1 MTDEPVNL
9 DRHRGMAAQRD
20 TEIRRDLHEVQADQ
34 AALRGRREELENF
47 LDAAPAATRAEVVA
61 CAQYLL
67 QLFAATP
74 EARDPRRQR
83 LIARTLD
90 GLARFI
96 E

>member
-9 DRHRGMAAQRD
+9 DGRRGIAAQRD
-20 TEIRRDLHEVQADQ
+20 TEIRRDLHVVQADQ
-34 AALRGRREELENF
+34 AALRDRQEELENL
-47 LDAAPAATRAEVVA
+47 LDAAAATTRAEAAA
-61 CAQYLL
+61 CARYLL

-74 EARDPRRQR
+74 EAQDPRRQR

-90 GLARFI
+90 DLARFV